1 MLLSKRKKMLN
12 CQKMLK
18 QKLRMKPKKGR
29 LNCKK
34 LPSVKLMNSPPM
46 TFWTKSSK
54 WKRSHSTM
62 KTMNWQN
69 LRPMNKKQKLQTR
82 FLKLILK
89 LLSRIAILMLML
101 PELRRKILLNVKDS
115 KLKNLKDWRLKKLR
129 NVNDWKLMNAKDW
142 KFRMLKNVNDWSL
155 RRLRNVRHRK
165 MPIERLKR
173 RLIGK
178 QENKLTERMLNLR
191 HKKLRKQ
198 KPQNVQS
205 DKLGRK
211 KNLKLLR
218 KLPMHCVVKPQ
229 LGKRRNQL
237 TNQP

>member
-1 MLLSKRKKMLN
+1 M
-12 CQKMLK
+12 
-18 QKLRMKPKKGR
+18 
-29 LNCKK
+29 
-34 LPSVKLMNSPPM
+34 
-46 TFWTKSSK
+46 
-54 WKRSHSTM
+54 
-62 KTMNWQN
+62 
-69 LRPMNKKQKLQTR
+69 
-82 FLKLILK
+82 ILK

-115 KLKNLKDWRLKKLR
+115 KLENLKDWRLKKLR

-198 KPQNVQS
+198 KP
-205 DKLGRK
+205 
-211 KNLKLLR
+211 
-218 KLPMHCVVKPQ
+218 
-229 LGKRRNQL
+229 
-237 TNQP
+237 